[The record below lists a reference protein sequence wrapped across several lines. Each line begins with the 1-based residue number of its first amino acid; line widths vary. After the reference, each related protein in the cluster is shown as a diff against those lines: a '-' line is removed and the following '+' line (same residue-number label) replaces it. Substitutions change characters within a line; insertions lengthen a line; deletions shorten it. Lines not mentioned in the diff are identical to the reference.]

1 MRCTDVMYLYIYNTT
16 VISNG
21 YYVVMMDIVL
31 QYFSWNIDYMK
42 SIELLVVAIHIT
54 EKLLQKYNM
63 SSKIASIAML
73 LYIIYIYNNTVD
85 TFIQYLM

>member
-1 MRCTDVMYLYIYNTT
+1 MGDAPMLFIYIYKTT

-42 SIELLVVAIHIT
+42 SIEFLEVAIHNRET
-54 EKLLQKYNM
+54 PT
-63 SSKIASIAML
+63 KI
-73 LYIIYIYNNTVD
+73 
-85 TFIQYLM
+85 